1 MYKRPTPRKK
11 FVETDPVV
19 RERYWTFHD
28 AALKT
33 IEETYKPVYRPE
45 DYAASLQRHGQLSDT
60 IFKLVQYS
68 KNSTPPEK
76 IEPPAV
82 SRCTENLAQLF
93 SGLKNRPDV
102 KNLVAAMRLDGYSE
116 QKVIAAKNHYA
127 WLRKT
132 DEKRQADLEKAFS
145 KYKMKTTVAPKKI
158 LKVVKKK
165 T

>member
-1 MYKRPTPRKK
+1 MYKRPTLRKK

-28 AALKT
+28 AAMKT
-33 IEETYKPVYRPE
+33 LQETYRPVYRPE
-45 DYAASLQRHGQLSDT
+45 DYAASLERHGQLSDT
-60 IFKLVQYS
+60 IFKLVQHS

-76 IEPPAV
+76 IEPPAPP
-82 SRCTENLAQLF
+82 CTENLAQLF
-93 SGLKNRPDV
+93 SGLTSRPDI
-102 KNLVAAMRLDGYSE
+102 KKLVAAMRLDDYPE
-116 QKVIAAKNHYA
+116 QKVIAAKKYYA

-132 DEKRQADLEKAFS
+132 DEKRQAELEKAFA
-145 KYKMKTTVAPKKI
+145 KYKMKATAAPKKI